1 MSDTTPSDEAVE
13 QWRQTESL
21 LALRELISVGAEV
34 GPAVARRA
42 QVSHSELKALE
53 LLFEAPMGPVALS
66 KALGVTSAAASGIVD
81 RLASHGHAE
90 RIADDKD
97 RRRTRVLITDSGRDE
112 VLGHL
117 LPMFE
122 SLARLD
128 GELTEDE
135 RLVVT
140 RYLHGA
146 AAAIK
151 SLM

>member
-1 MSDTTPSDEAVE
+1 MSDTTSSIETVE

-21 LALRELISVGAEV
+21 VALRELISVGAEV
-34 GPAVARRA
+34 GPVVARRA

-53 LLFEAPMGPVALS
+53 LLFETPMGPVALS

-81 RLASHGHAE
+81 RLANHGHAE
-90 RIADDKD
+90 RIADEKD
-97 RRRTRVLITDSGRDE
+97 RRRTQVLITDSGRHE

-128 GELTEDE
+128 EALTEDE
-135 RLVVT
+135 RGVVT